1 MEAQKSYIFN
11 LNTLGLSRLQDVI
24 DDVIDDL
31 FTYDI
36 GDSVEIICDDRK
48 EFVRKIEMNR
58 YRLFQ
63 LLARCYVKA
72 KQGDIP
78 DEAEIIVYS
87 NGGSKD
93 ENS

>member
-48 EFVRKIEMNR
+48 EFVRKIETNR
-58 YRLFQ
+58 HRLFQ
-63 LLARCYVKA
+63 LLARYYVKA

-87 NGGSKD
+87 NGGSKK
-93 ENS
+93 